1 MLASTTGYN
10 GIRWRRATHMST
22 FAVKLHI
29 AFGAA
34 ELAFQKVLFDLRFG

>member
-1 MLASTTGYN
+1 MLAFATGYN
-10 GIRWRRATHMST
+10 RIRWRRATHMST

-34 ELAFQKVLFDLRFG
+34 ELAFQQVSFDLRFG